1 MLTSIGQCRV
11 ATDVQFIKNKKQD
24 ICQVYKTKYACNNVL
39 LTVITMPYIRSR
51 TYYLSTSCKF
61 IIRKKKLQGK
71 TISYLPLRRTV
82 NLCVGFF
89 VAQGMAILVR

>member
-1 MLTSIGQCRV
+1 MKAPAHMKLGILTPVPSQNTV
-11 ATDVQFIKNKKQD
+11 
-24 ICQVYKTKYACNNVL
+24 KTKYACNNVL